1 MNSTNRKYMKKN
13 RKKIKHIETKLEK
26 AKEKYCKGTEERILA
41 ATLHATLENRYHS
54 TYLILPVQVCL
65 FFLSL
70 FFLSLFFGTTIQKE
84 KITGN
89 DFSNFMRF
97 IQLAFP
103 YSRDFFHLFIFLFY
117 FIIIIIIFL

>member
-1 MNSTNRKYMKKN
+1 MNIRVYYEFNKSKVHEKN

-70 FFLSLFFGTTIQKE
+70 FFLSLFFFSFFFGTAIQKE

-89 DFSNFMRF
+89 NF
-97 IQLAFP
+97 
-103 YSRDFFHLFIFLFY
+103 
-117 FIIIIIIFL
+117 